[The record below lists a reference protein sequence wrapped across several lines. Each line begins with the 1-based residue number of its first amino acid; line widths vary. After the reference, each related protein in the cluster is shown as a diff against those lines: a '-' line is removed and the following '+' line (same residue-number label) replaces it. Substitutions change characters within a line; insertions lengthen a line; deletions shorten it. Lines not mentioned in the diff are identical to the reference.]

1 MKKWMIFVAAIQL
14 VSILIW
20 LAQAARLWPDG
31 LWFAGWLLGLPGSV
45 FGHWAAE
52 QLLWMRA
59 SRWTIGLVGLAL
71 ATMINLGIARVIGPL
86 CKRIG
91 EMLNTKRRLRSQ
103 PGDEP

>member
-1 MKKWMIFVAAIQL
+1 MKKWMLFVAAIQ
-14 VSILIW
+14 VASILIW

-45 FGHWAAE
+45 FGHWVAE

-59 SRWTIGLVGLAL
+59 FRWTIGLVGLAL
-71 ATMINLGIARVIGPL
+71 ATMINLGVAYVIGAAS
-86 CKRIG
+86 KRIG
-91 EMLNTKRRLRSQ
+91 ELLNTKARLRSQ